1 MKLLWPLIL
10 LLVSFPQYGFAI
22 DPGRIQGFFQ
32 VNEQAVVLTQAYA
45 HLHDNA
51 EGLLGRPQELR
62 ILLVDREVPQEALAG
77 ISLLAVEQMAKDGG
91 VQGLLLKLDPN
102 DQKRLEVTPLYSPAE
117 PGQTLMTRTISAIG
131 QKPPIKLKI
140 SRQRVSGAVEYFEAR
155 QSETGGMPRLAYS
168 LRFSAPLFH
177 EMPVTARLTGQAA
190 KNSPQMRVL
199 LEKVRALEKGDFKS
213 VQRLSTERAN
223 RRNRAFLAQTGPEAE
238 SLAKQAAAEMKESTK
253 RLQRVVVRG
262 DRAVAIFAGK
272 QWRSFVREGGEW
284 KSDNGAPGYVSR

>member
-10 LLVSFPQYGFAI
+10 LFVSFPQYVFAI
-22 DPGRIQGFFQ
+22 DPGTIQGSFQ
-32 VNEQAVVLTQAYA
+32 VNEKAIVLIQAYA

-51 EGLLGRPQELR
+51 EGLLDRPKELR

-77 ISLLAVEQMAKDGG
+77 ISFLAVEQMAKDGG
-91 VQGLLLKLDPN
+91 MQGLLLKLDPN
-102 DQKRLEVTPLYSPAE
+102 DQKRLVVALLYSLGE
-117 PGQTLMTRTISAIG
+117 PGQTLMTQTISTIG

-140 SRQRVSGAVEYFEAR
+140 SHQRVSGAVEHYDER
-155 QSETGGMPRLAYS
+155 QSETGGMPKLAYS

-177 EMPVTARLTGQAA
+177 EMPVTAMLVGRAA
-190 KNSPQMRVL
+190 QNSPQMRVV

-213 VQRLSTERAN
+213 IQRLSTERAN
-223 RRNRAFLAQTGPEAE
+223 RRSRAFLAQAGPEAE

-272 QWRSFVREGGEW
+272 QWHNFVREGGEW

>member
-1 MKLLWPLIL
+1 MKLLWPLL
-10 LLVSFPQYGFAI
+10 LLCVSLPQGVLAI
-22 DPGRIQGFFQ
+22 DPGRVQGSLQ
-32 VNEQAVVLTQAYA
+32 VNGKAITLTQAYA

-51 EGLLGRPQELR
+51 EGLLDRPQELR
-62 ILLVDREVPQEALAG
+62 LLLVDGEVPQEALAG
-77 ISLLAVEQMAKDGG
+77 IALLPVEQMAREGK

-102 DQKRLEVTPLYSPAE
+102 DQKRLVVALLYSLAE
-117 PGQTLMTRTISAIG
+117 PEQTLMTQTINTIG

-140 SRQRVSGAVEYFEAR
+140 SHQRVSGAVEHYDEH
-155 QSETGGMPRLAYS
+155 QSETGGMPKLAYS

-177 EMPVTARLTGQAA
+177 EMPVTAMLVGQAA
-190 KNSPQMRVL
+190 QNSPQMRVI

-213 VQRLSTERAN
+213 IQRLSTERAN
-223 RRNRAFLAQTGPEAE
+223 RRSRAFLAQSGPEAE
-238 SLAKQAAAEMKESTK
+238 SLAKQVAAEMKESTK

-272 QWRSFVREGGEW
+272 QWHNFVREGGER